1 MTLYVCIQRV
11 VVVVSMPK
19 IKNAIT
25 GSRAPPRTLCETSR
39 TSDAGLLG
47 RDKPLCTDMVCDI
60 GQLETCR
67 SDDAVL
73 ILRAIC
79 SRKLR
84 ACRMEVLVEERGSY
98 ICN

>member
-1 MTLYVCIQRV
+1 
-11 VVVVSMPK
+11 
-19 IKNAIT
+19 
-25 GSRAPPRTLCETSR
+25 
-39 TSDAGLLG
+39 
-47 RDKPLCTDMVCDI
+47 MVCDI

-84 ACRMEVLVEERGSY
+84 MEVLVEERGSY
-98 ICN
+98 ITAKILAADTKRG